1 MHRTLG
7 YGLRWSGEW
16 GTGNV
21 RAMRE
26 PGFQFPVPY
35 SPFPDLQAN
44 ARVRPPST
52 AMLTPLT

>member
-7 YGLRWSGEW
+7 YGLGWSGER
-16 GTGNV
+16 GTCEQCENGTLH
-21 RAMRE
+21 
-26 PGFQFPVPY
+26 FPVPY
-35 SPFPDLQAN
+35 SPFPALQAN